1 MSRFK
6 LGDYA
11 AIAEVIGTA
20 GVIVSL
26 VFVAFS
32 INSNTEEARASQTNY
47 IFDASREIELA
58 VATDHDWSRIVVKG
72 RNRSQPLSETEQF
85 RYDAYLVANIDLWDW
100 MADRHRDALMSDVN
114 LDGWERYFVGWT
126 KSHISESDW
135 QRLRWQ
141 FDGDPIAQVV
151 QDVISANSV
160 K

>member
-1 MSRFK
+1 MNRFK
-6 LGDYA
+6 LADWA
-11 AIAEVIGTA
+11 ATAEVIGTA

-47 IFDASREIELA
+47 LYDASREIELA
-58 VATDHDWSRIVVKG
+58 VATDHEWSRIVVKG
-72 RNRSQPLSETEQF
+72 RNRSEPLSEIEQF
-85 RYDAYLVANIDLWDW
+85 RYDAYLIANIDLWDW
-100 MADRHRDALMSDVN
+100 TFDRYDDGLMSGVN
-114 LDGWERYFVGWT
+114 LDGWNVYFVGWA

-141 FDGDPIAQVV
+141 YDGDPIGQNV
-151 QDVISANSV
+151 QEAISANSV